1 MSVRP
6 IWRALVPLT
15 ALATLVGLAGAAQA
29 STTQAAAAKAKPK
42 GTEISVANTVFGPA
56 LVVGSGPFKGFTLY
70 FISSDN
76 APRSY
81 GCTPGV
87 TKTPVGPIT
96 CTGPSNDKN
105 AEWPAITTKG
115 KPVAGPGV
123 SARLLGTVFRK
134 GVGTQITYR
143 GHPLYLFDQMPA
155 QITGEGW
162 FEPGLPPWHGIWW
175 LMSPRGYPVPW
186 AGSLTTT
193 KVGGKTVLAAQQLTG
208 AGWINFPLYTFTA
221 DTPSYSACAAIVAC
235 ARAWPPVI
243 TSGAPGWT
251 GLQPSQIGG
260 LGIPGHLQQVSW
272 AGQPLYLFS
281 HEQLALQPN
290 GMPAALGNG
299 NGIKAFGGTFS
310 LVVNP

>member
-15 ALATLVGLAGAAQA
+15 ALATMLGLAATAQA
-29 STTQAAAAKAKPK
+29 STTQAAAAKPT

-56 LVVGSGPFKGFTLY
+56 LVVGSGPYKGFTLY

-76 APRSY
+76 APTSY

-87 TKTPVGPIT
+87 TKTVVGPIT
-96 CTGPSNDKN
+96 CTGPSNDHN
-105 AEWPAITTKG
+105 AEWPAITTNG

-123 SARLLGTVFRK
+123 SAALLGTVSRK

-143 GHPLYLFDQMPA
+143 KHPLYLFDQMPG
-155 QITGEGW
+155 QVSGEGW
-162 FEPGLPPWHGIWW
+162 FEPGLPPWFGVWW
-175 LMSPRGYPVPW
+175 VMSPSGYPVPW

-193 KVGGKTVLAAQQLTG
+193 KVGGKTVLAAPYSTG
-208 AGWINFPLYTFTA
+208 AGWINFPVYTFSA
-221 DTPSYSACAAIVAC
+221 DSSSYSACAASVAC

-243 TSGAPGWT
+243 TSGGPGWT
-251 GLQPSQIGG
+251 GVSPSQIGG
-260 LGIPGHLQQVSW
+260 LGIPGNLQQVSW
-272 AGQPLYLFS
+272 NGQPLYLFS
-281 HEQLALQPN
+281 HEQLAP
-290 GMPAALGNG
+290 GPGGVPVTAGNG

-310 LVVNP
+310 LVFNP

>member
-15 ALATLVGLAGAAQA
+15 ALVTSLGLAAAAQA
-29 STTQAAAAKAKPK
+29 STTHATAAKAKPK

-87 TKTPVGPIT
+87 TKTVVGPIT
-96 CTGPSNDKN
+96 CTGPSNDHN
-105 AEWPAITTKG
+105 AEWPAITTTG
-115 KPVAGPGV
+115 RPVAGPGV

-143 GHPLYLFDQMPA
+143 HHPLYLFDQMPG

-175 LMSPRGYPVPW
+175 LMSPGGYPVPW

-193 KVGGKTVLAAQQLTG
+193 KVGGKTVLAAQQMTG
-208 AGWINFPLYTFTA
+208 AGWVNFPLYTFSA
-221 DTPSYSACAAIVAC
+221 DSSSYSACAASVAC
-235 ARAWPPVI
+235 ARAWPPLI

-251 GLQPSQIGG
+251 GVPSSQIGG
-260 LGIPGHLQQVSW
+260 LGIPGNLQQVSW
-272 AGQPLYLFS
+272 GGQPLYLFS
-281 HEQLALQPN
+281 HEQLAP
-290 GMPAALGNG
+290 GPGGVPVTAGNG

>member
-81 GCTPGV
+81 GCTPCV

-96 CTGPSNDKN
+96 CPGPSNDKN

-143 GHPLYLFDQMPA
+143 GHPLYLFDQMPG

-193 KVGGKTVLAAQQLTG
+193 RVGGKTVLAAQWGPAVSKNPFLSFKFKGG
-208 AGWINFPLYTFTA
+208 AKGEKVT
-221 DTPSYSACAAIVAC
+221 
-235 ARAWPPVI
+235 I
-243 TSGAPGWT
+243 TWVDNRGDNRTDEAT
-251 GLQPSQIGG
+251 I
-260 LGIPGHLQQVSW
+260 
-272 AGQPLYLFS
+272 A
-281 HEQLALQPN
+281 
-290 GMPAALGNG
+290 
-299 NGIKAFGGTFS
+299 
-310 LVVNP
+310 